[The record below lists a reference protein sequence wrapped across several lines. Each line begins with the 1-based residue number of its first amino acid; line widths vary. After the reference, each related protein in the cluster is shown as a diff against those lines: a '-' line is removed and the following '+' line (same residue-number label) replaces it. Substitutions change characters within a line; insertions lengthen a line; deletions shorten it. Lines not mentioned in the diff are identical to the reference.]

1 MTSEEFGVVH
11 IWGQGAWHD
20 TVYIRGN
27 RSGLERL
34 KRAVDEALEAGVAST
49 EAYVSDG
56 EGYDID
62 IQMVSDEDAEM
73 LGVPYFEDIACEDE
87 SRTDLIFPWK
97 ENVKRSVQ
105 SYLRTG

>member
-1 MTSEEFGVVH
+1 MTKEDFGVVH
-11 IWGQGAWHD
+11 IWGQGAWHE

-34 KRAVDEALEAGVAST
+34 KRAVDDALEVGSAST

-62 IQMVSDEDAEM
+62 IRMVDDEDAEM
-73 LGVPYFEDIACEDE
+73 LAVPYFEDIAREDE
-87 SRTDLIFPWK
+87 TRDDLIFPWK

-105 SYLRTG
+105 SYLRME